1 MSPAPAGSY
10 YRLFTYFQKRTLNK
24 ALTFTNGSETGT
36 IFENGSFVVDHFSA
50 RGAQTTI
57 DFWET
62 YMLTN
67 GVKELLMEVGHCGWE
82 DSIEII
88 SNTSWSPNFPAMFEQ
103 KFGYSL
109 LKYLPLVQWENNNLG
124 LLSSSDPGS
133 YDCVLNTPDGGIGY
147 LNDFRALLVEGYRQY
162 LEAFTNWTES
172 MDLQYS
178 AQISYNLP
186 MDMAANIPF
195 ANVPECESLA
205 FGDNIDGYRQ
215 FTGAAQLAGKR
226 VISNEMGA
234 NILEVYQLSIPHLLW
249 SIARAFIAGVNQVVI
264 HGQQFTGD
272 YYDTTWPGYVSFFY
286 LFSEQWSNKQPSWE
300 NGFADAL
307 NHVARMQFILQQG
320 TPKTDVAMYN
330 KQSATNPNL
339 ATLYAQTDLLDA
351 GWTYTYLSPD
361 NFALPEALVKNG
373 ALAPDGPA
381 YKAMVVDANYTNVT
395 ADSIQTLVSYARAGL
410 PIIFV
415 GGTPGYFKSGS
426 GSDYSAFES
435 TLSALLK
442 MKNVYSV
449 ATGGVASQL
458 NSLGLSP
465 NVKVQTNGTW
475 YTSYR
480 DDSKNGVVY
489 VSLYADLS
497 TSTGTV
503 EIMASGIPYFLN
515 TWTGDRK
522 PVVAYTKSRQS
533 ITIPLN
539 LAGNQTVIIAISNK
553 VFPNVDTPGF
563 SVTFMPSYVTG
574 HSYSTSQG
582 LTVHVTA
589 SSSAETLL
597 LSTGKA
603 VNLDATSIAAP
614 FALSNWTLTAERWT
628 APSPLSNAAAI
639 AQKSNTTHTLDT
651 LTSWAAIPALANTSG
666 VGYYTASFA
675 WPPTGG
681 ASGATIAFPAVLHT
695 LRARLNGAALPP
707 LDLLRPAVDVSALL
721 RDGPNVLEV
730 VVPTR
735 LWNYVRSVFGELQ
748 DAGSPMAL
756 LEITGGVLPPPVD
769 EGLVGEVLVVPYR
782 SVVVRP

>member
-1 MSPAPAGSY
+1 LVAVVYAEVLSETNHTLGTSSTPFAPSIPYYLRFVLQNGSLTDITHDVSSSGELSLNLSPVPAGSY

-24 ALTFTNGSETGT
+24 ALTFTNGSQTGT
-36 IFENGSFVVDHFSA
+36 IFENGSFIVDHFSA

-109 LKYLPLVQWENNNLG
+109 LKYLPLVQWDNNDLG
-124 LLSSSDPGS
+124 ILSDSDPGP

-147 LNDFRALLVEGYRQY
+147 VNDFRALLVEGYRQY

-172 MDLQYS
+172 MNLQYS

-186 MDMAANIPF
+186 MDMAANVPF
-195 ANVPECESLA
+195 ANVPECESLS

-215 FTGAAQLAGKR
+215 FTGAAQLVGKR

-234 NILEVYQLSIPHLLW
+234 NILEAYQLSIPHLLW

-272 YYDTTWPGYVSFFY
+272 YYDTTWPGYVAFSY

-300 NGFADAL
+300 NGLADAL
-307 NHVARMQFILQQG
+307 NHIARMQFIFQQG
-320 TPKTDVAMYN
+320 TPKTDIAMYN
-330 KQSATNPNL
+330 KQSATNANFP
-339 ATLYAQTDLLDA
+339 TLYAQTDLLDA

-361 NFALPEALVKNG
+361 NFALPEALAKNG
-373 ALAPDGPA
+373 VLAPDGPA

-395 ADSIQTLVSYARAGL
+395 VDSIQALASYAQAGL
-410 PIIFV
+410 PIVFV
-415 GGTPGYFKSGS
+415 GGTPGYYESGS

-435 TLSALLK
+435 ALSALLK

-458 NSLGLSP
+458 TRLGLSP

-489 VSLYADLS
+489 ASVYADLS
-497 TSTGTV
+497 ASTGTV
-503 EIMASGIPYFLN
+503 EIMTSGIPYFLN
-515 TWTGDRK
+515 TWTGYQS
-522 PVVAYTKSRQS
+522 PVVAYTKSQQS
-533 ITIPLN
+533 ITIPLS

-553 VFPNVDTPGF
+553 AFPNVDTPGF
-563 SVTFMPSYVTG
+563 SVTSMPSSVIG

-582 LTVHVTA
+582 LTVHVAA
-589 SSSAETLL
+589 STSAETLL
-597 LSTGKA
+597 LSTGKT
-603 VNLDATSIAAP
+603 VTLDGTSVAAP
-614 FALSNWTLTAERWT
+614 FTLSNWTLIAEHWT
-628 APSPLSNAAAI
+628 APSSLSDATVI
-639 AQKSNTTHTLDT
+639 AQKSNTTHPLTT
-651 LTSWAAIPALANTSG
+651 LTSWAAIPALAN
-666 VGYYTASFA
+666 
-675 WPPTGG
+675 
-681 ASGATIAFPAVLHT
+681 
-695 LRARLNGAALPP
+695 
-707 LDLLRPAVDVSALL
+707 
-721 RDGPNVLEV
+721 
-730 VVPTR
+730 
-735 LWNYVRSVFGELQ
+735 
-748 DAGSPMAL
+748 
-756 LEITGGVLPPPVD
+756 
-769 EGLVGEVLVVPYR
+769 
-782 SVVVRP
+782 